1 MDIFGLVLLIVVIYT
16 LIKFNRP
23 LTKVIRIAEESV
35 DMGDD
40 TIRTYAG
47 DVYIMNAEKRDKQ
60 KKDIDKID
68 HLVTVDEIR
77 DMLKSKED
85 KIKRQQEKQQES

>member
-1 MDIFGLVLLIVVIYT
+1 MDMLGLVLLIVVVYT

-23 LTKVIRIAEESV
+23 LTKLIGLAEESV

-47 DVYIMNAEKRDKQ
+47 DVYIMNAQKRDKQ

-68 HLVTVDEIR
+68 SIITSDEIR
-77 DMLKSKED
+77 EMLLSKEEVVSD
-85 KIKRQQEKQQES
+85 DTNKQS

>member
-23 LTKVIRIAEESV
+23 LTKLIGLAEESV

-47 DVYIMNAEKRDKQ
+47 DVYIMNAEKRNKQ

-85 KIKRQQEKQQES
+85 KIKRQQEKQK